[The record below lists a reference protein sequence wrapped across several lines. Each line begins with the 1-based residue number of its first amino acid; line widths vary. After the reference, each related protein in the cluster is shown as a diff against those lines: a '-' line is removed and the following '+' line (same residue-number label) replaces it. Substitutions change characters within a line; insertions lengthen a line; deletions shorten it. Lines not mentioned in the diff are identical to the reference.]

1 MQIYVEPDAIKRERY
16 AEQLL
21 RAGYQTVPDMI
32 ELQRYFNGHPDCL
45 LVVFGAAVELDEVLE
60 FSAYQRVQRPELG
73 IVLVRTRVTNALLQ
87 SALRAGVR
95 EVVRDDETD
104 IRAACL
110 RAIEVG
116 KAMQTTVRPA
126 RTADSTAKVITVFAG
141 KGGCGKSVVATNLA
155 VALAAGGSRRV
166 LLIDLDL
173 QFGDVA
179 IMLKLAPARGIA
191 DAVPMTG
198 RLDESGLRSLIT
210 HYIPGCDT
218 LLAPANPA
226 SADQISRDLVTEL
239 LTTAR
244 PLYDFIVIDTSS
256 AVTEQVLAALDSSDW
271 YVLVVTPDLPTLK
284 SIRLTV
290 EMFDLLTYPPDQRLI
305 LFNRADSQVGL
316 SIEDVEEAVGAPL
329 STHMPSSRDVPT
341 SVNKGTPLIL
351 ENPGHPVSRAV
362 RGLAD
367 RCAGIDREPERVRRR
382 ALLFGRR
389 NASKKPARS
398 DAS

>member
-1 MQIYVEPDAIKRERY
+1 MRIVVEPDPAKRAAY
-16 AEQLL
+16 ADEL
-21 RAGYQTVPDMI
+21 RKAGYATAVDME
-32 ELQRYFNGHPDCL
+32 ELQRYLAANPDTI
-45 LVVFGAAVELDEVLE
+45 LVVLTATIDLDEALA
-60 FSAYQRVQRPELG
+60 FAAYQRVQRPELSV
-73 IVLVRTRVTNALLQ
+73 VLVRTRVTNALLQ
-87 SALRAGVR
+87 GALRAGVR
-95 EVVRDDETD
+95 DVVRDDVAE

-110 RAIEVG
+110 RATDVG
-116 KAMQTTVRPA
+116 KAMQSTVRPV
-126 RTADSTAKVITVFAG
+126 RPADSNAKVITVFAG

-191 DAVPMTG
+191 DAVPMAG
-198 RLDESGLRSLIT
+198 RLDEPGLRSLIT
-210 HYIPGCDT
+210 HYLPGCDT
-218 LLAPANPA
+218 LLAPGNPA
-226 SADQISRDLVTEL
+226 AADQVSRDLVTEL

-256 AVTEQVLAALDSSDW
+256 AVTEQVLAALDRSDW
-271 YVLVVTPDLPTLK
+271 YILVVTPDLPTLK
-284 SIRLTV
+284 SVRLTV
-290 EMFDLLTYPPDQRLI
+290 EMFDLLNYPPEQRLI

-341 SVNKGTPLIL
+341 SVNRGTPLIL
-351 ENPGHPVSRAV
+351 EAPTHPVSRAV

-367 RCAGIDREPERVRRR
+367 RCAGIDREPDRQRRSV
-382 ALLFGRR
+382 FTMPFRR
-389 NASKKPARS
+389 PS
-398 DAS
+398 